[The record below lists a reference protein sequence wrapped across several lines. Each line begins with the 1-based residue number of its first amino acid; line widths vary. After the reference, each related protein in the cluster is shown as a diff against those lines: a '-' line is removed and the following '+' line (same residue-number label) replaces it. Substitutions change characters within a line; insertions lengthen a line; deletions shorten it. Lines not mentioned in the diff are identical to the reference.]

1 MISRITFT
9 GGKEKAFVLLLM
21 LSLLMCGF
29 GARSAEASWNET
41 DHAGYEVSIPEN
53 PERILALN
61 PLLMEGLFA
70 LGLSPVGKVDEY
82 GIRKEGIGLPSVG
95 SQPNVDIESVYT
107 LNPSLVIGH
116 IRFHG
121 AIARTLRQDGVAVY
135 LVDPGKMGNNPMLDS
150 VMFLG
155 RLLRRED
162 AARSYADTI
171 HNLARKLKERIFSET
186 DIRSGVV
193 IQDGDRI
200 AAAQNATSYGS
211 VLTALGI
218 GNIVPDD
225 IPGSNKE
232 NFIAFDIETI
242 IASDPDVVFI
252 VASSNNA
259 EQNRAAVEKY
269 MRDSK
274 WSGLKAV
281 RTKRVLTLPFKV
293 NPGRATAEEML
304 RIAAETLLKNE

>member
-1 MISRITFT
+1 MNVSRILAE
-9 GGKEKAFVLLLM
+9 GKRFLALLALFA
-21 LSLLMCGF
+21 LISWAL
-29 GARSAEASWNET
+29 GAGIVEASWRET
-41 DHAGYEVSIPEN
+41 DHAGQEVDIPEFHDAVV
-53 PERILALN
+53 ALN

-70 LGLSPVGKVDEY
+70 LGITPLGKVDEY
-82 GIRKEGIGLPSVG
+82 RIRKEGVDLPSVG
-95 SQPNVDIESVYT
+95 TQPNVDVESIYK

-121 AIARTLRQDGVAVY
+121 NIAKTLRENGIAVY
-135 LVDPGKMGNNPMLDS
+135 LVDPAKMGDNPMMDS

-155 RLLRRED
+155 KLLRRE
-162 AARSYADTI
+162 AAAQEYADRTDDI
-171 HNLARKLKERIFSET
+171 AEKLRERIMAET
-186 DIRSGVV
+186 NIRSA
-193 IQDGDRI
+193 IILQDGDRI